1 MVQSVKYFVELK
13 LMQFFMRFINHPYI
27 DIYCASGLIIW
38 FLGVGMCFTQQVV
51 VSSIVSQSVKTT
63 PDVDNVLC
71 IWGDIQ
77 EGLQDLFLAGSL

>member
-38 FLGVGMCFTQQVV
+38 FLGVGMCFTQ
-51 VSSIVSQSVKTT
+51 
-63 PDVDNVLC
+63 
-71 IWGDIQ
+71 
-77 EGLQDLFLAGSL
+77 